1 MITLIYSSFLKK
13 SLFTF
18 KHFLLNILKK
28 HQITYILQPV
38 ITSYKYVTLLKSPH
52 INKRAKENFQ
62 STLYKF
68 ILKINLNK
76 TQLRLFFL
84 NLPKFIHLK
93 TVLKT

>member
-18 KHFLLNILKK
+18 KHFLLSILKK
-28 HQITYILQPV
+28 NQITYVLQPV
-38 ITSYKYVTLLKSPH
+38 ITSHKYITLLKSPH

-68 ILKINLNK
+68 IFLFERFNSES
-76 TQLRLFFL
+76 LRGNIYLIFL
-84 NLPKFIHLK
+84 MDHESRG
-93 TVLKT
+93 